1 MRPCRCASPPE
12 YPVWDRSTMNV
23 QTSFRADQAELLRL
37 AREEAYSTPLK
48 DFHPGAP
55 RLFQNAPRGPFFE
68 RLRKEEPVHYCPS
81 APIEPY
87 WSVTKYNDI
96 MHVDTNHGIS
106 PSAVWQGGISIRD
119 VPPGYDW
126 PSFIAMD
133 QPLHSAQRKTV
144 SPMFTPTHLDEL
156 AILIRA
162 RTAKVLDGLPRNE
175 TFNFV
180 DRVSI
185 ELTTQMLATLFDFP
199 FEERRK
205 LTRWSDVSTA
215 LPKGGV
221 VESAEQRR
229 AEMDECAGYFTKLWN
244 ERVNAEPRNDL
255 LSMMAHHDATRHMDP
270 DNLMGN
276 ILLLIVGGNDT
287 TRNTM
292 SGSVL
297 ALNEYP
303 EQYRKLRD
311 NPDLID
317 SMGPEV
323 IGWET
328 PLAHMRRTA
337 LVDTEL
343 NGKKIRK
350 GDRVVMWYV
359 SGNRDEEVIERPD
372 EFIIDRARPKIHLS
386 FGFGIHRCVGMRLA
400 ELQLKIVWQE
410 ILKRFERIEVVGEP
424 KRVYSSFVRGIE
436 ALPVRIPS

>member
-1 MRPCRCASPPE
+1 
-12 YPVWDRSTMNV
+12 MNI
-23 QTSFRADQAELLRL
+23 QTAFKANREELQRA
-37 AREEAYSTPLK
+37 AREAAYSMPLR

-55 RLFQNAPRGPFFE
+55 QLFRSDTLWPYFE
-68 RLRKEEPVHYCPS
+68 RLRKEEPVHYCTNS
-81 APIEPY
+81 PIEPY
-87 WSVTKYNDI
+87 WSVTRYNDI
-96 MHVDTNHGIS
+96 MHVDTNHGLFS
-106 PSAVWQGGISIRD
+106 SNVSLGGISIRD

-133 QPLHSAQRKTV
+133 QPQHSAQRKTV
-144 SPMFTPTHLDEL
+144 QPMFTPTHLDEL
-156 AILIRA
+156 AILIRK
-162 RTAKVLDGLPRNE
+162 RTCTVLNSLPRNE

-180 DRVSI
+180 DLVSI

-215 LPKGGV
+215 LPKSGV

-229 AEMDECAGYFTKLWN
+229 AEMDECAAYFTRLWN

-255 LSMMAHHDATRHMDP
+255 ISMMAHNDATRYMDG

-276 ILLLIVGGNDT
+276 IVLLIVGGNDT

-297 ALNEYP
+297 ALNEHP
-303 EQYRKLRD
+303 EQYQKLRD
-311 NPDLID
+311 NPALID
-317 SMGPEV
+317 TMVPEV
-323 IGWET
+323 IRWQT

-343 NGKKIRK
+343 GGKKIRK

-359 SGNRDEEVIERPD
+359 SGNRDEEVIERPN
-372 EFIIDRARPKIHLS
+372 EFIIDRARPRIHLS

-400 ELQLKIVWQE
+400 ELQLRIVWEE

-436 ALPVRIPS
+436 SLPVRIPA